1 MKHKIALGSAQFGLT
16 YGISNKIGQV
26 HEDEVQEI
34 LALAKKNQVH
44 TLDTAIAYGDSEKV
58 LGTVGVDD
66 WEIISKLSA
75 LPHGVTDVDEW
86 LESEVINSCRRL
98 KIESL
103 HGVLLHRP
111 ADLLGKH
118 GTELQDALYRVKKE
132 GLVDKIGISVY
143 EPSELDQF
151 FDLMKFD
158 IVQAPFSLVDRRM
171 QESGWLKRLQDT
183 GCEFHARSVF
193 LQGLL
198 LMTQEQRPSQFDRWR
213 PVWQQLDS
221 WLKEADVTA
230 VQACLGYVL
239 SIEEVT
245 KVVLGV
251 ESRAQLEE
259 IFTALTTSLQSVPA
273 GLSVSDKELLN
284 PALWDDK

>member
-26 HEDEVQEI
+26 HEGEVQEI
-34 LALAKKNQVH
+34 LALAKKYQIN
-44 TLDTAIAYGDSEKV
+44 TLDTAIAYGESEKV
-58 LGTVGVDD
+58 LGAVGVEGWDV
-66 WEIISKLSA
+66 ISKLSA
-75 LPHGVTDVDEW
+75 LPDGVNDVGEW
-86 LESEVINSCRRL
+86 LELEVINSCRRL
-98 KIESL
+98 KVESL

-111 ADLLGKH
+111 ADLLGEH
-118 GTELQDALYRVKKE
+118 GAELQDALYRVKKK

-151 FDLMKFD
+151 FHLMKFD

-171 QESGWLKRLQDT
+171 QESGWLKRLQET

-198 LMTQEQRPSQFDRWR
+198 LMTQQQRPSQFDRWQ

-230 VQACLGYVL
+230 VQACLAYVS

-245 KVVLGV
+245 KVILGV

-273 GLSVSDKELLN
+273 GLSVADKELLN
-284 PALWDDK
+284 PALWGDK

>member
-16 YGISNKIGQV
+16 YGISNKVGKV

-34 LALAKKNQVH
+34 LALAKKYQIN
-44 TLDTAIAYGDSEKV
+44 TLDTAIAYGESEKV
-58 LGTVGVDD
+58 LGAVGVDEWD
-66 WEIISKLSA
+66 VISKLSA
-75 LPHGVTDVDEW
+75 LPDGVNDVDEW
-86 LESEVINSCRRL
+86 LELEVSNSCRRL
-98 KIESL
+98 KIQSL

-111 ADLLGKH
+111 AELLGEH
-118 GTELQDALYRVKKE
+118 GAELQNALYRVKEK

-143 EPSELDQF
+143 EPSELEQF

-171 QESGWLKRLQDT
+171 QESGWLKRLQET

-198 LMTQEQRPSQFDRWR
+198 LMTQQQRPSQFDRWQR
-213 PVWQQLDS
+213 VWQQLDS

-230 VQACLGYVL
+230 VQACLAYVL

-245 KVVLGV
+245 KVVVGV

-259 IFTALTTSLQSVPA
+259 IFTALTTSLQHVPA
-273 GLSVSDKELLN
+273 ALSVADKDLLN
-284 PALWDDK
+284 PALWGDK